1 MRLLASLTCCLVI
14 IGCGDAP
21 APVKSNVPDSK
32 DVSGKNKK
40 TPVVADKLDLPP
52 LPGQGPKK

>member
-1 MRLLASLTCCLVI
+1 MRLLASLTCCLVL

-21 APVKSNVPDSK
+21 APVKSDVPDSK
-32 DVSGKNKK
+32 DVGGKNKK

-52 LPGQGPKK
+52 LPGQGKK